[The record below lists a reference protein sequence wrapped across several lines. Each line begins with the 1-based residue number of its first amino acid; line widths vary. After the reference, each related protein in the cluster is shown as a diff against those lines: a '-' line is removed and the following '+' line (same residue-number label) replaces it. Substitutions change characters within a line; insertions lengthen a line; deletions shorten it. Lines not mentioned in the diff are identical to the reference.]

1 MNFYSKF
8 EKELISHIRS
18 KFEFNMII
26 MFAVLGP
33 CLYENTA
40 TTDFELNR
48 NIAKYAYLEIKAR
61 CVLLGNL

>member
-1 MNFYSKF
+1 
-8 EKELISHIRS
+8 
-18 KFEFNMII
+18 MII

-48 NIAKYAYLEIKAR
+48 NIAKYAYLEIEAR
-61 CVLLGNL
+61 CVLLGMLKFLGIREGIILIITARAQTRAG

>member
-1 MNFYSKF
+1 
-8 EKELISHIRS
+8 
-18 KFEFNMII
+18 MII
-26 MFAVLGP
+26 MFAVLGS

-61 CVLLGNL
+61 VLLGNL